1 MSRVGKNPVEL
12 PAGVTAAVSGNT
24 VKIKGPKGELSL
36 DVASGISVEVKDGR
50 VVVARES
57 DEKPARALHGTVRS
71 LVANM
76 VKGVTQ
82 GYRKE
87 LEIYGVGYKARME
100 GRKLVLNLG
109 YSHPIEY
116 MIPEGV
122 NVTVPKPEDVGVE
135 GVDKHLVGQVADRIR
150 SFAPAEPYKGK
161 GVRYKGEKIRRKA
174 GKTVA

>member
-1 MSRVGKNPVEL
+1 MSRVGKNPVTL
-12 PAGVTAAVSGNT
+12 PAGVTAEVSGNT

-36 DVASGISVEVKDGR
+36 IVAPGIKAEVKEGC
-50 VVVARES
+50 VVVTRLAE
-57 DEKPARALHGTVRS
+57 DKPTRSLHGTVRS

-82 GYRKE
+82 GYRKD
-87 LEIYGVGYKARME
+87 LEISGVGYKARME
-100 GRKLVLNLG
+100 GQKLVLNLG

-116 MIPEGV
+116 VIPAGV
-122 NVTVPKPEDVGVE
+122 KVTVPKPEDMTVE
-135 GVDKHLVGQVADRIR
+135 GTDKHMVGQVADRIR

-161 GVRYKGEKIRRKA
+161 GVRYKGEKVRRKA